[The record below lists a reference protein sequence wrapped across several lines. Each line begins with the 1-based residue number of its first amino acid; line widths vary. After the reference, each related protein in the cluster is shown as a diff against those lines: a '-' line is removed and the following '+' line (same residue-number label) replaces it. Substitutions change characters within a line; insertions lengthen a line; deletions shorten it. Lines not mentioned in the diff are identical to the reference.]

1 MPSKNATGLT
11 GKIPRKSAVRL
22 AVEEGFELKLVFDIE
37 TNGLWPEVNHTWL
50 IQTYN
55 LRTGE
60 ERQYSDD
67 DDLYGSIEEGLA
79 YLKTADVLIGH
90 NIIGYDVPI
99 LKYLHNWKP
108 KATCRL
114 IDTWILSMVLRY
126 NRPHRHSL
134 EGWGQHLKCP
144 KHETGPGFFDQYS
157 EKMLAYGI
165 QDVRLNVR
173 VYEELMKEYK
183 STRKIN
189 KLIKLGIRVEME
201 FARIESIIRMTGWD
215 FDAEKA
221 QVLFEQIEER
231 KLKLERFLSKRIGE
245 ICVPKDKKGKVTYP
259 RFIKNGN
266 LAIATARWFGLDPE
280 EGNYPDCMF
289 APDAPYTRVEF
300 VKGNAASDKHLKTW
314 LYKLGWVPDD
324 WNYERIGREF
334 VQKSPKLT
342 ETSLKPLGKIGELV
356 NEYGT
361 VANRYG
367 VLRTWLESIK
377 YDGRLHGRMW
387 TVGTPTFRC
396 RHEVVANLPKVDS
409 KYGKEMRELF
419 LPPPGWVIIG
429 ADSSGNQMRGFCHYV
444 GNDDFT
450 NDVIDGDI
458 HTKNANILRPF
469 MLDLKG
475 DTSDWSSKETVPKEA
490 RDNRAKRFLYAY
502 LFGMGKG
509 KAGELVNKKKDTV
522 LGGQAIEAFQSS
534 IPGLND
540 FKEEVGY
547 KWEKTKN
554 RFGEKWAHVRAVDG
568 RICFVTSKHKILT
581 ALLQS
586 MEAITC
592 KAAAVYLWKKLR
604 KEKIPHRWLLHY
616 HDELAFAVPPK
627 HEERAKEL
635 AVEAFREAPKLF
647 GIHIMAGE
655 AKSGK
660 NYAEVH

>member
-1 MPSKNATGLT
+1 MRP
-11 GKIPRKSAVRL
+11 PRKSAIAQ
-22 AVEEGFELKLVFDIE
+22 AVEEEFTLKLVFDIE

-55 LRTGE
+55 LKTGE

-79 YLKTADVLIGH
+79 YLKEADVLIGH

-99 LKYLHNWKP
+99 LKYLYNWKP

-114 IDTWILSMVLRY
+114 IDTWLLSMILRY

-134 EGWGQHLKCP
+134 EGWGQHLKFP
-144 KHETGPGFFDQYS
+144 KHDFKDFSKYS
-157 EKMLAYGI
+157 PEMLSYGI

-173 VYEELMKEYK
+173 VYEELVKEYK
-183 STRKIN
+183 STSKIN

-221 QVLFEQIEER
+221 KVLFEQIEER

-259 RFIKNGN
+259 RFTKRGY
-266 LAIATARWFGLDPE
+266 LAVATARWFGLDPE
-280 EGNYPDCMF
+280 EGIYPDCMF

-367 VLRTWLESIK
+367 VLRTWLEAIK

-396 RHEVVANLPKVDS
+396 RHEVVANLPKVGS
-409 KYGKEMRELF
+409 KYGQEMRDLLLTEP
-419 LPPPGWVIIG
+419 LP
-429 ADSSGNQMRGFCHYV
+429 
-444 GNDDFT
+444 
-450 NDVIDGDI
+450 
-458 HTKNANILRPF
+458 
-469 MLDLKG
+469 
-475 DTSDWSSKETVPKEA
+475 
-490 RDNRAKRFLYAY
+490 
-502 LFGMGKG
+502 
-509 KAGELVNKKKDTV
+509 
-522 LGGQAIEAFQSS
+522 
-534 IPGLND
+534 
-540 FKEEVGY
+540 
-547 KWEKTKN
+547 
-554 RFGEKWAHVRAVDG
+554 
-568 RICFVTSKHKILT
+568 
-581 ALLQS
+581 
-586 MEAITC
+586 
-592 KAAAVYLWKKLR
+592 
-604 KEKIPHRWLLHY
+604 
-616 HDELAFAVPPK
+616 
-627 HEERAKEL
+627 
-635 AVEAFREAPKLF
+635 
-647 GIHIMAGE
+647 
-655 AKSGK
+655 
-660 NYAEVH
+660 